1 MKRKSIVRKIFW
13 SIVSIFCVTLLI
25 QLIIQMNFIEDM
37 YLLSKRSDMT
47 SAFNSFVEEYE
58 PEFLEEDTS
67 AFVEDKN
74 ATILVLDKDNK
85 ILNGSFFDYMS
96 YVIIRSGGED
106 YKLLLG
112 DRVDERGFL
121 YPAFKDFKVGQT
133 LEVYG
138 HRMNG
143 TNIIIMDTYEYKVLW
158 QEEVNLR
165 GEVIST
171 HLVAKD
177 NGVFSNQ
184 NEKLLREVSLLL
196 LEAGHGLKNQEGLN
210 VQDEELIEFVETE
223 TGLILTILKSTLE
236 DGNHLYSLFTT
247 EDLSNT
253 FVVLNKYYGILFI
266 LQLSILAGLVLV
278 FSKWITKPIQQ
289 LTEESKRI
297 AYLDFSSHVEL
308 HTEDELEDLSDSL
321 GLISKNMAT
330 NIQRLENE
338 AREKEKSEAR
348 MRDLLANL
356 SHEFKTPLSVM
367 SGFLEMLQDE
377 DANKFYCIETIEEE
391 IEKLNQL
398 TKETLLLCESES
410 YDSYHLEEKHLLED
424 LMSIG
429 TFRHLI
435 EEKNIQADIKIDS
448 IHVLCDGSK
457 IELVL
462 NNLISNGIKYSPQGA
477 KLIIWSEINGDRVK
491 LFIEN
496 TGVIL
501 DDESLERVWE
511 KYYRGEKSRNKTY
524 GGTGLGLSIVS
535 TILDYHKSD
544 YGVYNKEFSVLFY
557 FDLEIIDL

>member
-1 MKRKSIVRKIFW
+1 
-13 SIVSIFCVTLLI
+13 
-25 QLIIQMNFIEDM
+25 MNFIEDL

-47 SAFNSFVEEYE
+47 AAFDRFIEAYE
-58 PEFLEEDTS
+58 AEFLEEDTE
-67 AFVEDKN
+67 AFIEETN
-74 ATILVLDKDNK
+74 ATLLVLDKDNQ
-85 ILNGSFFDYMS
+85 ILNTSFFDYMS
-96 YVIIRSGGED
+96 YVVIRSGDDE

-143 TNIIIMDTYEYKVLW
+143 TNIIMMDTYEYKILW

-171 HLVAKD
+171 HLVERD

-196 LEAGHGLKNQEGLN
+196 LEAGRGFENQEGLN

-236 DGNHLYSLFTT
+236 DGSHLYSLFTT

-253 FVVLNKYYGILFI
+253 FVVLNKYYVILFI
-266 LQLSILAGLVLV
+266 LQLGFLAGLVLV
-278 FSKWITKPIQQ
+278 FSKWITGPIQK

-297 AYLDFSSHVEL
+297 AHLDFSSHVEL

-377 DANKFYCIETIEEE
+377 EADKSYCIETIEEE
-391 IEKLNQL
+391 IDKLNQL

-410 YDSYHLEEKHLLED
+410 YESYHLEEKHLLTD
-424 LMSIG
+424 LVSMG
-429 TFRHLI
+429 AFKHLI
-435 EEKNIQADIKIDS
+435 EEKNIQVEMKIEPV
-448 IHVLCDGSK
+448 HVLCDGAK
-457 IELVL
+457 IQLVI
-462 NNLISNGIKYSPQGA
+462 NNLISNAIKYSPQGA
-477 KLIIWSEINGDRVK
+477 EIIIWSEINGDRVK
-491 LFIEN
+491 LFVEN
-496 TGVIL
+496 TGVKL

-511 KYYRGEKSRNKTY
+511 KYYRGEKSRNKSF

-544 YGVYNKEFSVLFY
+544 YGVYNKESSVLFY
-557 FDLEIIDL
+557 FDLKIINV

>member
-1 MKRKSIVRKIFW
+1 MVDSKY
-13 SIVSIFCVTLLI
+13 FCVTLLI

-338 AREKEKSEAR
+338 AREKEKA
-348 MRDLLANL
+348 
-356 SHEFKTPLSVM
+356 
-367 SGFLEMLQDE
+367 
-377 DANKFYCIETIEEE
+377 
-391 IEKLNQL
+391 
-398 TKETLLLCESES
+398 
-410 YDSYHLEEKHLLED
+410 KHVC
-424 LMSIG
+424 G
-429 TFRHLI
+429 T
-435 EEKNIQADIKIDS
+435 
-448 IHVLCDGSK
+448 
-457 IELVL
+457 
-462 NNLISNGIKYSPQGA
+462 YSP
-477 KLIIWSEINGDRVK
+477 
-491 LFIEN
+491 
-496 TGVIL
+496 TYPT
-501 DDESLERVWE
+501 SL
-511 KYYRGEKSRNKTY
+511 K
-524 GGTGLGLSIVS
+524 
-535 TILDYHKSD
+535 HP
-544 YGVYNKEFSVLFY
+544 
-557 FDLEIIDL
+557 